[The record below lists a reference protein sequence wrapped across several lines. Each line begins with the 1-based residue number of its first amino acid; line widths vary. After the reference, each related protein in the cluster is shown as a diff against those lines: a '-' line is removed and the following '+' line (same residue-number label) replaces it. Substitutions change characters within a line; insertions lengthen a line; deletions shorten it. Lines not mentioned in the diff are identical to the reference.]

1 MKTSKLFRRTVTT
14 GVMLLI
20 ILSGQILATRAATK
34 QAPDAE
40 FKALIDRYY
49 AAWSSMNPDNASQ
62 FYAKDADLIFFDI
75 APLQYKGWEEYKE
88 GVKKNFFATITSGKL
103 TPNNDLKV
111 IRHGDMACTVVTFHL
126 SATPKAGG
134 SMELD
139 ARHTAIW
146 EKRGGKWLI
155 VHEHISAPL
164 PG

>member
-1 MKTSKLFRRTVTT
+1 MKMSELFKRILTT

-20 ILSGQILATRAATK
+20 ILSASAAPTRADVK

-40 FKALIDRYY
+40 FKTLIDRYY
-49 AAWSSMNPDNASQ
+49 AAWSAMDVEKAGE

-75 APLQYKGWEEYKE
+75 APLQYKGWAEYKE
-88 GVKKNFFATITSGKL
+88 GVKKAFFDGVTSAKL
-103 TPNNDLKV
+103 TPNNDLRV
-111 IRHGDMACTVVTFHL
+111 SRNGNMVWTVVTFHL
-126 SATPKAGG
+126 SAKPKAGG

-146 EKRGGKWLI
+146 EKRNGKWVI